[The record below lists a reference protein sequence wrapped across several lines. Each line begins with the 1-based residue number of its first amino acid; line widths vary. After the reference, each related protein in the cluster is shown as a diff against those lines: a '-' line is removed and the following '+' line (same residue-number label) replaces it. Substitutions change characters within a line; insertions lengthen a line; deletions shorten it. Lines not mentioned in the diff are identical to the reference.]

1 MLQDIVDQQ
10 RKNRHLL
17 ILEDLDGSRLV
28 PLEESSYFLGRDTSN
43 SIVVRANGISRQ
55 HALFLRV
62 TGADPNSYGFMLIDG
77 NLQGEPSTN
86 GTSIN
91 GERCTSLR
99 LNHGDKIVFGRQVS
113 AKYLILEA
121 LSDQEFIDYCHNFDF
136 EEVSTQDV
144 NPRETFVQPGAD
156 RPSFGTTSLVRLA
169 SFPEI
174 LPSPMFEANLKG
186 ALTYVNPA
194 AFSAFPD
201 LPHLGMEHPTMQGL
215 IPLVQTV
222 KQKVLSREVTVKD
235 KVYEQSIHFISE
247 NGLIRCCLA
256 DITERK
262 QVEAELLK
270 RDRLLQSVAD
280 ATTHLLA
287 NVSYEE
293 AIEIAL
299 AQFGKTAG
307 VDRICI
313 CENHIHAETH
323 QLATSIRYEWI
334 NTAIPAIRNCEH
346 RKNQLYSHP
355 HLQRWYTTL
364 AGGARICG
372 LLSHLPIAEQE
383 TLTLERVQSI
393 LAVPILVQDNFWGF
407 IELHDC
413 THSHQ
418 WSDQEET
425 ILRTMAASISAA
437 LERQN
442 KDEII
447 HRQAFHDALT
457 GLPNRVLFA
466 DRLSQALTEAQ
477 RNSSNLAVMFMD
489 LDKFKTINDTLG
501 HSVGD
506 ELLKEVARR
515 LQQCLRVGDTVAR
528 WGGDEFT
535 LLLPNIRSVQ
545 DATNTAQRILDA
557 FQEMVIIDHY
567 ELYVNASIGIA
578 GFPEDGQEAEVLL
591 QNADVALY
599 QCKEQGRGIYRV
611 YDTDMNSK
619 AIELFALQHHL
630 RHALEREEL
639 LLYYQPQINLQTGR
653 ITGLEALI
661 RWQHPEQGLVSP
673 KTFIPLAEE
682 SDLIFH
688 IGKWVLAS
696 ACQQAVEWQGITGM
710 PLSISVNLSTR
721 QFYDPTL
728 VETIAQ
734 VLRQTQLDPQYL
746 ELEITETIAI
756 KNIALAQS
764 VLRQLQ
770 GMGIRIAMDD
780 FGTGF
785 SSLNYLTQ
793 LPLNTLKIDQSF
805 IKRLTADAKE
815 LEVINAVLSLGRSL
829 HLHVVA
835 EGVDAPEQLDLL
847 RSLQCETVQGY
858 LLSPPLPVMEA
869 TAELRSHN
877 SPHQALEQSLQTN
890 LSHATI
896 YNSNQQPTL
905 ELSASGS

>member
-10 RKNRHLL
+10 RKIRHLL
-17 ILEDLDGSRLV
+17 ILEDLDGARLV
-28 PLEESSYFLGRDTSN
+28 PLEESSYFLGRDTTN
-43 SIVVRANGISRQ
+43 SIVVRSNGISRQ

-91 GERCTSLR
+91 GERSTSSK

-121 LSDQEFIDYCHNFDF
+121 LCDQEFIDYCHNFDF
-136 EEVSTQDV
+136 QEVATRDV
-144 NPRETFVQPGAD
+144 NPRETFVQPVGD

-194 AFSAFPD
+194 AFNAFPD
-201 LPHLGMEHPTMQGL
+201 LLHLGMEHPTMQGL
-215 IPLVQTV
+215 ITLIQTV
-222 KQKVLSREVTVKD
+222 KQKVLSREVTVND

-293 AIEIAL
+293 AIEVAL
-299 AQFGKTAG
+299 AQFGKTAE

-323 QLATSIRYEWI
+323 QLATSIRYEWT

-346 RKNQLYSHP
+346 RQNQLYSHP

-364 AGGARICG
+364 AGGATICG
-372 LLSHLPIAEQE
+372 LIAHLPMAEQE
-383 TLTLERVQSI
+383 ALILEQVQSV
-393 LAVPILVQDNFWGF
+393 LAVPILVKDNFWGF

-413 THSHQ
+413 THSYQ
-418 WSDQEET
+418 WSDQEEA

-466 DRLSQALTEAQ
+466 DRLDQALIEAR
-477 RNSSNLAVMFMD
+477 RNSSNFAVMFMD

-515 LQQCLRVGDTVAR
+515 LQQCLRAGDTVAR

-545 DATNTAQRILDA
+545 DATNTAQRILAA
-557 FQEMVIIDHY
+557 FEEVVIIDHY

-578 GFPEDGQEAEVLL
+578 CFPEDGQEAEVLL

-599 QCKEQGRGIYRV
+599 QCKEQGRGIYQV
-611 YDTDMNSK
+611 YDTGMNSK
-619 AIELFALQHHL
+619 AIELFALQNHL
-630 RHALEREEL
+630 RHALEREEF

-673 KTFIPLAEE
+673 ATFIPLAEE
-682 SDLIFH
+682 SDLIVH

-696 ACQQAVEWQGITGM
+696 ACQQAVEWQRNTDM

-734 VLRQTQLDPQYL
+734 VLTQTQLDPQYL

-805 IKRLTADAKE
+805 IKRLTTDAKE

-877 SPHQALEQSLQTN
+877 LHQVLEESLQTD
-890 LSHATI
+890 LPHVTV
-896 YNSNQQPTL
+896 YDSNQQPTL
-905 ELSASGS
+905 ELSTSSS